1 MVNVRENIA
10 WVLERIAAASRRSG
24 RRPEDI
30 TLVAVTKT
38 VPVERIQEAVD
49 CGLQDLG
56 ENRVQE
62 LLAKQPHIAGVKW
75 HLIGHL
81 QRNKVRQVWDR
92 VTLIHSV
99 DSLELA
105 REIDKRATTAGR
117 RVDILLEVNV
127 AGEESK
133 FGLTPEAV
141 LPMVREVTG
150 LPGVHICGLMT
161 VAPLVADPE
170 EVRPVF
176 QRLAA
181 LRREVDALHLPGV
194 DMTYLSMGM
203 TNDFEVAIEAGA
215 NMVRIGSAIF
225 GARDYSKNA
234 EVH

>member
-194 DMTYLSMGM
+194 DMAYLSMGM

>member
-10 WVLERIAAASRRSG
+10 RVQERIAAASRRSG

-38 VPVERIQEAVD
+38 VPVEHIQEAVD
-49 CGLQDLG
+49 CGLRDLG

-62 LLAKQPHIAGVKW
+62 LLAKQPHLKGVKW

-105 REIDKRATTAGR
+105 REIDKRAATAGR

-141 LPMVREVTG
+141 LPLVRDVAG

-161 VAPLVADPE
+161 VAPLVKDPE

-176 QRLAA
+176 QRLASLRWEIDA
-181 LRREVDALHLPGV
+181 LRLPGV
-194 DMTYLSMGM
+194 DMVYLSMGM

-234 EVH
+234 EVQ

>member
-1 MVNVRENIA
+1 MVNVSENITR
-10 WVLERIAAASRRSG
+10 VLERIAAAARRSG

-38 VPVERIQEAVD
+38 VPVERIREAVA
-49 CGLQDLG
+49 CGLKDLG

-62 LLAKQPHIAGVKW
+62 LLSKQPYVEGVNW

-92 VTLIHSV
+92 VCLIHSV

-105 REIDKRATTAGR
+105 REINKRATAAGR
-117 RVDILLEVNV
+117 RVDILLEVNI

-133 FGLTPEAV
+133 FGLVPDAV
-141 LPMVREVTG
+141 IPLVREIAGWPG
-150 LPGVHICGLMT
+150 LHICGLMT

-176 QRLAA
+176 LRLAA
-181 LRREVDALHLPGV
+181 LRREVEALRLPGV
-194 DMTYLSMGM
+194 DMAYLSMGM

-225 GARDYSKNA
+225 GSRDYQTKV